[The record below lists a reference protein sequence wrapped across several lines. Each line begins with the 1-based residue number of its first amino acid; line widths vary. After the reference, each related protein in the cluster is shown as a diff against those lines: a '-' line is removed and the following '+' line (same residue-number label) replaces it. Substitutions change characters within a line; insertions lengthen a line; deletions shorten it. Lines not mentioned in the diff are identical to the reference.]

1 MECGIVGPPSSGKS
15 TLFSILTNQEPGS
28 FDCNSR
34 ETRRGVA
41 KLNDHRLDELAAIV
55 KARKI
60 VHATVDYVDVPG
72 FAAKSDKPEPY
83 PAWYLSELRGTD
95 MLAIVVRDFE
105 NPIVSH
111 PSGSIDPLRDLSD
124 AAFEFIISDLDV
136 VERRLNRVS
145 KLHDKESK
153 AEAELLEKCRAH
165 LSEDG
170 SLRDL
175 EFTQEEQ
182 KKLRGFSFLS
192 LKPLLVIL
200 NLGDENAPEA
210 DARLRT
216 MQNKVDCLRDHVRWV
231 AVAAGMESEINMLDE
246 EERAPFMEEL
256 GFSLPALDRIIK
268 ATFELM
274 GMITFLTIGPK
285 ESRAWSVTKGATAV
299 KAARVIHEDI
309 ARGFIR
315 AEMYNWKD
323 LLDAG
328 SEAEMKKTG
337 KMRLEGKDY
346 IMQDGDVMNVRFN
359 V

>member
-1 MECGIVGPPSSGKS
+1 MECGIVGPPLSGKS
-15 TLFSILTNQEPGS
+15 TLFSILTNQELGS
-28 FDCNSR
+28 FDASSR

-41 KLNDHRLDELAAIV
+41 KLNDDRLDQLAEIV

-72 FAAKSDKPEPY
+72 YAAKSDKPEPY
-83 PAWYLSELRGTD
+83 PAWYLSELRGAD

-111 PSGSIDPLRDLSD
+111 PAGNVDPLRDLSD

-136 VERRLNRVS
+136 VERRLTRLS
-145 KLHDKESK
+145 KMHDKESK
-153 AEAELLEKCRAH
+153 NESELLEKCRVQLAA
-165 LSEDG
+165 EG

-175 EFTQEEQ
+175 EFTPDEQ
-182 KKLRGFSFLS
+182 KRLRGFSFLS
-192 LKPLLVIL
+192 MKPLLVVL
-200 NLGDENAPEA
+200 NLGDENAQEA
-210 DARLRT
+210 ETHLAEMRE
-216 MQNKVDCLRDHVRWV
+216 KVGCLRDHVKWV

-246 EERAPFMEEL
+246 EERAPFMDEL
-256 GFSLPALDRIIK
+256 GFSLPALDRIIE

-274 GMITFLTIGPK
+274 GLITFLTIGPK
-285 ESRAWSVTKGATAV
+285 ESRAWSVAKGSSAV

-315 AEMYNWKD
+315 AEMYNWAD
-323 LLDAG
+323 LLNAG
-328 SEAEMKKTG
+328 SEIELKKTG
-337 KMRLEGKDY
+337 KMRLEGKEY
-346 IMQDGDVMNVRFN
+346 IMRDGDVMNVRFN

>member
-1 MECGIVGPPSSGKS
+1 MECGIVGPPLSGKS

-28 FDCNSR
+28 FDAGSR

-41 KLNDHRLDELAAIV
+41 KLNDHRLDQLAAIV
-55 KARKI
+55 QARKI

-72 FAAKSDKPEPY
+72 YAAKSDKPEPY
-83 PAWYLSELRGTD
+83 PAWYLSELRGAD
-95 MLAIVVRDFE
+95 MLAIVIRDFE
-105 NPIVSH
+105 NPVVSH
-111 PSGSIDPLRDLSD
+111 PCGSIDPLRDLGD

-136 VERRLNRVS
+136 VERRLTRLS
-145 KLHDKESK
+145 KTHDKESK
-153 AEAELLEKCRAH
+153 IEADILEKCRAH
-165 LSEDG
+165 LADEG

-175 EFTQEEQ
+175 SFTPEEE
-182 KKLRGFSFLS
+182 KRLRGFSFLS
-192 LKPLLVIL
+192 VKPLLVIL
-200 NLGDENAPEA
+200 NLGDENAPESES
-210 DARLRT
+210 RLAAL
-216 MQNKVDCLRDHVRWV
+216 QGKVNCLRDHVQWV
-231 AVAAGMESEINMLDE
+231 AVAAGMESEINLLDE

-256 GFSLPALDRIIK
+256 GFTLPALDRIIK

-274 GMITFLTIGPK
+274 GMITFLTIAPK
-285 ESRAWSVTKGATAV
+285 ESRAWSVAKGATAL

-328 SEAEMKKTG
+328 SEAELKKTG

-359 V
+359 I